1 MARRAK
7 PAASAQS
14 RRLAAPSR
22 PYWTGQLRLALVALP
37 VKVFS
42 ATKSGARIPLHQID
56 RKSGK
61 RIRYE
66 KVVPGVGPVDIDR
79 ILKGFEIRKGH
90 YVLLDDKDLDSVRVD
105 SRKTIELVQ
114 FVDTDEIPPLYYEK
128 PFYVVPDGD
137 LAEDGFVVIREAL
150 HRAQKVGLGQMAL
163 RGYESIVA
171 IRSCGRGLL
180 LETLRYPDEIRK
192 ADPLFAGI
200 EDGAPAEE
208 LISMASQLIE
218 QRSGP
223 FDASRFEDHY
233 TRALLAL
240 IERKTKQG
248 SRVSVEIDKSTHKGS
263 GKIVDLMAALQAS
276 VDSKKTAATTKR
288 RGKASARAA

>member
-1 MARRAK
+1 M
-7 PAASAQS
+7 
-14 RRLAAPSR
+14 
-22 PYWTGQLRLALVALP
+22 ALVALP

-42 ATKSGARIPLHQID
+42 ATKSGARIPLHQVD
-56 RKSGK
+56 RTSGK

-66 KVVPGVGPVDIDR
+66 KIVPGVGPVDTDQ
-79 ILKGFEIRKGH
+79 ILKGFEVRKGD

-114 FVDTDEIPPLYYEK
+114 FVDAGEIAPLYYEK

-150 HRAQKVGLGQMAL
+150 HRARKVGLGQMAL

-171 IRSCGRGLL
+171 IRNCGRGLL

-208 LISMASQLIE
+208 LIRMASQLIE

-223 FDASRFEDHY
+223 FDATRFEDHY

-240 IERKTKQG
+240 IERKSKRG
-248 SRVSVEIDKSTHKGS
+248 STTSVDSASSAHEGS
-263 GKIVDLMAALQAS
+263 GKIIDLMAALQAS
-276 VDSKKTAATTKR
+276 VGRKRAAAAPKR